1 MSITADLLQAWGE
14 RICTLPA
21 TEARE
26 LVRELDL
33 GGQVVPR
40 LGALA
45 VEPPLAGAVE
55 VRAIERR
62 ERFERLD
69 LKLDPSG
76 ARVTRAELEAR
87 LGSGVEVPRIHAGYF
102 TLVYRLD
109 RPGAPF
115 GCDVSAEFAAEPATE
130 PAWDTPASGISLRR
144 QPARLATTAPSHGM
158 LGQLV
163 EALAT
168 ATARLRQDDG
178 AELRRRVEEVRDH
191 VAHFGQAVATAGD
204 GEEGRREAAA
214 ELEKLVAAV
223 GKAGAAAGRAVA
235 RQGEAVRQVIGAL
248 DLGALT
254 EALRRFTALLASQ
267 TPAGQTP
274 TGHTP
279 NSQARIKELLAQLE
293 RAVGGSFGT
302 LFAAEGDEIFRGKK
316 NP

>member
-26 LVRELDL
+26 LVRELGL

-69 LKLDPSG
+69 LKLDPGG
-76 ARVTRAELEAR
+76 ARVTRAELEER
-87 LGSGVEVPRIHAGYF
+87 FGSGVEVPRIHAGYF
-102 TLVYRLD
+102 TLAYRLD

-115 GCDVSAEFAAEPATE
+115 GCDVSAEFAAEPVAE
-130 PAWDTPASGISLRR
+130 TPASGISLRR
-144 QPARLATTAPSHGM
+144 QPARFATAAPSQGM

-178 AELRRRVEEVRDH
+178 AELRRRVEEVRGQA
-191 VAHFGQAVATAGD
+191 AHFGHAVETAGD
-204 GEEGRREAAA
+204 GEEARRTAAA

-254 EALRRFTALLASQ
+254 EALRRFTALLAS
-267 TPAGQTP
+267 
-274 TGHTP
+274 HTP
-279 NSQARIKELLAQLE
+279 DSQARVKELLAQLE

-302 LFAAEGDEIFRGKK
+302 LFAAEGDEILRGKK